1 MNIFIQATAKKQ
13 LESNFKTPQFSV
25 IAIILHQISL
35 ILSQLTGILI
45 MTTPSEKQE
54 DNTSSEQPQD
64 NTSSVARLKALH
76 PTANAV
82 VVICAIIMLWR
93 GVWELLNLYFFPGSP
108 TFSNLLS
115 IALGALILHLDDFSL
130 KDLKR

>member
-1 MNIFIQATAKKQ
+1 MTAP
-13 LESNFKTPQFSV
+13 L
-25 IAIILHQISL
+25 
-35 ILSQLTGILI
+35 
-45 MTTPSEKQE
+45 EKQE
-54 DNTSSEQPQD
+54 ENTATPQPED

-76 PTANAV
+76 PTANAI
-82 VVICAIIMLWR
+82 VVIFAIIMLWR

-115 IALGALILHLDDFSL
+115 IALGALILHFDDFSL